1 MHVSENSVVAVSAL
15 VLCDPLVAF
24 VPLQPPLAV
33 QAVAF
38 VLDQVRVAV
47 PPLMTELGLAD
58 NVTDGGGLETTL
70 TVVEAVV
77 VPPLPVQLSA
87 NVLVADNGPAL
98 TDPLVERLPLH
109 APDAVHVDAPTLFH
123 VRVDAFPTLTLVG
136 DALSVTCGSCG
147 DGVEPTGRTSI
158 ALTHASP
165 ATFVKTR
172 LRVESV
178 VTMKVR
184 SATVL
189 TGTTWFAR
197 STWPSASTRK
207 LRVVPHCVHDSRKRR
222 LTSTCPGVTGI
233 AYENPVADQRSVL

>member
-1 MHVSENSVVAVSAL
+1 MHVSENKVVAVRGP

-24 VPLQPPLAV
+24 APLQPPLAV
-33 QAVAF
+33 HEVAF
-38 VLDQVRVAV
+38 VLDQVRVAAL
-47 PPLMTELGLAD
+47 PLMTVLGLAD

-70 TVVEAVV
+70 TVVEAVL

-98 TDPLVERLPLH
+98 TDPLVDRLPLH
-109 APDAVHVDAPTLFH
+109 APDAVHVDAPTLFQ
-123 VRVDAFPTLTLVG
+123 VSVDEFPTLTMVG
-136 DALSVTCGSCG
+136 DALNVTCGG
-147 DGVEPTGRTSI
+147 GGVEPTGRTSI
-158 ALTHASP
+158 PLTHASP

-189 TGTTWFAR
+189 TGTT
-197 STWPSASTRK
+197 
-207 LRVVPHCVHDSRKRR
+207 
-222 LTSTCPGVTGI
+222 
-233 AYENPVADQRSVL
+233 